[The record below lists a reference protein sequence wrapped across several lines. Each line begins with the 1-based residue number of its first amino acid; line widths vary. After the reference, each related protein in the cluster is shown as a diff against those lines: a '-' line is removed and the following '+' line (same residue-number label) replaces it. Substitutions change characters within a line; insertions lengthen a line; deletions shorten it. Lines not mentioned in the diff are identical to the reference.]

1 MKVASLLQSEI
12 PEYTT
17 VLPITGKEVCFR
29 PYLVKEE
36 KVLLLALQEGTERAI
51 LTGIKTLIQSCT
63 KDVDDAGDLVMGD
76 LEHLFLHLRGK
87 SVGEVMEPH
96 IICPFTEKQIAT
108 KIDIN
113 DIKLSGDAPSPK
125 IKLDENVGITM
136 TLPTINILQKTKVKK
151 IADLEK
157 DIDGFFSLIAY
168 CITEIWTKEEVF
180 PAKEISKNE
189 IQEFIEAMT
198 VEQFDK
204 VLAFFKNAPKLQ
216 YKLKYKIPY
225 SPEEL
230 EEKNPQ
236 ILENTINLEGLS
248 DFFG

>member
-17 VLPITGKEVCFR
+17 VLPITGREVCFR
-29 PYLVKEE
+29 PYLVREE

-87 SVGEVMEPH
+87 SVGES
-96 IICPFTEKQIAT
+96 TEKQIAT
-108 KIDIN
+108 KININ

-204 VLAFFKNAPKLQ
+204 VLEFFKNAPKLQ